1 MINSEIDRISI
12 LTASEKDKLDLSF
25 DYNWNYIRKPSTTEK
40 NIENALKCNYLCD
53 DDKFEYGDFGI
64 EDNNDSI
71 SKSFISF
78 ISKKT
83 ERNDNDNYIDNI
95 INIQTNEKKK
105 KIFDVKKDI
114 KVNTIEYRH
123 DYYIMEFKTVLLKFL
138 QKKLNDLIIK
148 EIKPCPKFGK
158 RKIYTPNRKLYGG
171 NPTTEAN
178 KEFINKTVEKIFT
191 DQGNQGDEEIKD
203 EINLNE
209 DEDTNRQKDNEII
222 FNKIKNGI
230 CLNKSDNS
238 EKYKK
243 QSEAVKKFTT
253 YLNKTIKEILKEDE
267 FNNSDEFGEFRSDQK
282 ILKYDYKFTKER
294 NRNLSL
300 LENYYNF
307 VILIEKDLL

>member
-1 MINSEIDRISI
+1 MINHEIDRISI
-12 LTASEKDKLDLSF
+12 LTASEKDKLDFSF
-25 DYNWNYIRKPSTTEK
+25 DLDWNYIRKPLTTEK
-40 NIENALKCNYLCD
+40 NIENALKPNYFYD
-53 DDKFEYGDFGI
+53 DDKSEFGDFGI
-64 EDNNDSI
+64 EDDNDSI

-105 KIFDVKKDI
+105 KIFDIK

-138 QKKLNDLIIK
+138 KKKLNDLINE

-178 KEFINKTVEKIFT
+178 KEFIYKTVEEIFI
-191 DQGNQGDEEIKD
+191 DQGTQGKEVIKD

-209 DEDTNRQKDNEII
+209 DEDTNRQKDNENI
-222 FNKIKNGI
+222 FNKIKKGI
-230 CLNKSDNS
+230 CLNKSENS
-238 EKYKK
+238 EKYRK
-243 QSEAVKKFTT
+243 QSEAVKMFKN

-267 FNNSDEFGEFRSDQK
+267 FNNSGAFGDFRSDPK
-282 ILKYDYKFTKER
+282 IQKYDYKFTKER

-300 LENYYNF
+300 LENCYNF

>member
-12 LTASEKDKLDLSF
+12 LTASEKDKQDLSF
-25 DYNWNYIRKPSTTEK
+25 DYNWNYIRKPSTTEN
-40 NIENALKCNYLCD
+40 NIENALKPNYLYD
-53 DDKFEYGDFGI
+53 DDKSEFGDFGI
-64 EDNNDSI
+64 EDDNDSI

-105 KIFDVKKDI
+105 KIFDIK
-114 KVNTIEYRH
+114 KVNTIGYRH

-138 QKKLNDLIIK
+138 KKKLNDLINK
-148 EIKPCPKFGK
+148 EINPCPKFGK

-191 DQGNQGDEEIKD
+191 DQGNQD

-230 CLNKSDNS
+230 CLNKS
-238 EKYKK
+238 K
-243 QSEAVKKFTT
+243 QSKAIEKFKT

-267 FNNSDEFGEFRSDQK
+267 FNKYVEFGEFRSDPK

-294 NRNLSL
+294 NRKLSL

-307 VILIEKDLL
+307 VILVEKDLL

>member
-1 MINSEIDRISI
+1 MINHEIDRISI
-12 LTASEKDKLDLSF
+12 LTASEKDKLDFSF
-25 DYNWNYIRKPSTTEK
+25 DLDWNHIRKSSTTEK

-138 QKKLNDLIIK
+138 KKKLNDLINE

-158 RKIYTPNRKLYGG
+158 RKLYTPNRKLYGG

-191 DQGNQGDEEIKD
+191 DQGNQGEEEIKD

-230 CLNKSDNS
+230 CLNKS
-238 EKYKK
+238 K
-243 QSEAVKKFTT
+243 QSKAIEKFKT

-267 FNNSDEFGEFRSDQK
+267 FNKYVEFGEFRSDPK

-307 VILIEKDLL
+307 VILVEKDLL

>member
-40 NIENALKCNYLCD
+40 NIENALKPNYLYD
-53 DDKFEYGDFGI
+53 DDKSEFGDFGI
-64 EDNNDSI
+64 EDDNDSI

-105 KIFDVKKDI
+105 KIFDIK

-138 QKKLNDLIIK
+138 KKKLNDLINE
-148 EIKPCPKFGK
+148 EINPCPKFGK

-178 KEFINKTVEKIFT
+178 KEFIYKTVEEIFI
-191 DQGNQGDEEIKD
+191 DQGTQGKEVIKD

-230 CLNKSDNS
+230 CLNKSENS

-267 FNNSDEFGEFRSDQK
+267 FNNSGAFGDFRSDPK
-282 ILKYDYKFTKER
+282 IQKYDYKFTKER

-300 LENYYNF
+300 LENCYNF
-307 VILIEKDLL
+307 IILIEKDLL

>member
-40 NIENALKCNYLCD
+40 NIENALKPNYLYD
-53 DDKFEYGDFGI
+53 DDKSEFGDFGI
-64 EDNNDSI
+64 EDDNDSI

-83 ERNDNDNYIDNI
+83 ERNDNDNYIDNF

-105 KIFDVKKDI
+105 KIFDIK
-114 KVNTIEYRH
+114 KVNTIKYRD

-138 QKKLNDLIIK
+138 KKKLNDLINE
-148 EIKPCPKFGK
+148 EINPCPKFGK

-178 KEFINKTVEKIFT
+178 KEFINKTVEKIFI
-191 DQGNQGDEEIKD
+191 DQGNQEDEEIKD

-209 DEDTNRQKDNEII
+209 DEDTNRQKDNENI

-230 CLNKSDNS
+230 CLNKS
-238 EKYKK
+238 K
-243 QSEAVKKFTT
+243 QSKAIEKFKT

-267 FNNSDEFGEFRSDQK
+267 FNKYVEFGEFRSDPK

-307 VILIEKDLL
+307 VILVEKDLL

>member
-25 DYNWNYIRKPSTTEK
+25 DYNWNYIRKSSTTEK
-40 NIENALKCNYLCD
+40 NIENALKPNYLYD
-53 DDKFEYGDFGI
+53 DDKSEFGDFGI
-64 EDNNDSI
+64 EDDNDSI

-105 KIFDVKKDI
+105 KIFDIK
-114 KVNTIEYRH
+114 KVNTIGYRH

-138 QKKLNDLIIK
+138 KKKLNDLINE

-191 DQGNQGDEEIKD
+191 DQGNQGEEEIKD

-230 CLNKSDNS
+230 CLNKS
-238 EKYKK
+238 K
-243 QSEAVKKFTT
+243 QSKAIEKFKT

-267 FNNSDEFGEFRSDQK
+267 FNKYVEFGEFRSDPK

-307 VILIEKDLL
+307 VILVEKDLL

>member
-12 LTASEKDKLDLSF
+12 LTASEKDKLDFSF
-25 DYNWNYIRKPSTTEK
+25 DLDWNYIRKPSTTEK

-83 ERNDNDNYIDNI
+83 ERNDNDNYIDNF

-105 KIFDVKKDI
+105 KIFDIKKDI
-114 KVNTIEYRH
+114 KVNIIEYRH

-138 QKKLNDLIIK
+138 KKKLNDLINE

-178 KEFINKTVEKIFT
+178 KEFIKKTVEEIFI
-191 DQGNQGDEEIKD
+191 DQGTQD

-209 DEDTNRQKDNEII
+209 DEDTNRRKDNEII
-222 FNKIKNGI
+222 FE
-230 CLNKSDNS
+230 L
-238 EKYKK
+238 
-243 QSEAVKKFTT
+243 
-253 YLNKTIKEILKEDE
+253 
-267 FNNSDEFGEFRSDQK
+267 
-282 ILKYDYKFTKER
+282 
-294 NRNLSL
+294 LS
-300 LENYYNF
+300 
-307 VILIEKDLL
+307 

>member
-25 DYNWNYIRKPSTTEK
+25 DLDWNYIRKPSTTEK
-40 NIENALKCNYLCD
+40 NIENALKPNYLYD
-53 DDKFEYGDFGI
+53 DDKSEFGDFGI
-64 EDNNDSI
+64 EDDNDSI

-83 ERNDNDNYIDNI
+83 ERNDNDNYIDNF

-105 KIFDVKKDI
+105 KIFDIKKI
-114 KVNTIEYRH
+114 NTIEYRH
-123 DYYIMEFKTVLLKFL
+123 DYYIMEFKTALLKFL
-138 QKKLNDLIIK
+138 KKKLNDLIIK

-191 DQGNQGDEEIKD
+191 DQGNQGEEEIKD

-209 DEDTNRQKDNEII
+209 DEDTNRQKDNENI

-230 CLNKSDNS
+230 CLNKSENS
-238 EKYKK
+238 EKYRK
-243 QSEAVKKFTT
+243 QSEAVKKFKN
-253 YLNKTIKEILKEDE
+253 YLNKTIKKILKEDE
-267 FNNSDEFGEFRSDQK
+267 FNNSGAFGDFRSDPK
-282 ILKYDYKFTKER
+282 IQKYDYKFTKER

-300 LENYYNF
+300 LENCYNF

>member
-1 MINSEIDRISI
+1 
-12 LTASEKDKLDLSF
+12 
-25 DYNWNYIRKPSTTEK
+25 
-40 NIENALKCNYLCD
+40 
-53 DDKFEYGDFGI
+53 
-64 EDNNDSI
+64 
-71 SKSFISF
+71 
-78 ISKKT
+78 
-83 ERNDNDNYIDNI
+83 
-95 INIQTNEKKK
+95 
-105 KIFDVKKDI
+105 
-114 KVNTIEYRH
+114 
-123 DYYIMEFKTVLLKFL
+123 MEFKTVLLKFL
-138 QKKLNDLIIK
+138 KKKLNDLINE

-178 KEFINKTVEKIFT
+178 KEFVNKTVEKIFT

-209 DEDTNRQKDNEII
+209 DEDTNRQKDNENI

-230 CLNKSDNS
+230 CLNKSENS
-238 EKYKK
+238 EKDKK

-267 FNNSDEFGEFRSDQK
+267 FNNSGAFGDFRSDPK
-282 ILKYDYKFTKER
+282 IQKYDYKFTKER

-300 LENYYNF
+300 LENCYNF

>member
-40 NIENALKCNYLCD
+40 NIENALKPNYLYD
-53 DDKFEYGDFGI
+53 DDKSEFGDFGI
-64 EDNNDSI
+64 EDDNDSI

-105 KIFDVKKDI
+105 KIFDIK

-138 QKKLNDLIIK
+138 KKKLNDLINE

-178 KEFINKTVEKIFT
+178 KEFVNKTVEKIFT

-230 CLNKSDNS
+230 CLNKS
-238 EKYKK
+238 K
-243 QSEAVKKFTT
+243 QSKAIEKFKT

-267 FNNSDEFGEFRSDQK
+267 FNKYVEFGEFRSDPK

-307 VILIEKDLL
+307 VILVEKDLL

>member
-1 MINSEIDRISI
+1 MINHEIDRISI
-12 LTASEKDKLDLSF
+12 LTSSEKDKLDFSF
-25 DYNWNYIRKPSTTEK
+25 DLDWNYIRKQSTTEK

-105 KIFDVKKDI
+105 KIFDIK

-138 QKKLNDLIIK
+138 KKKLNDLINK
-148 EIKPCPKFGK
+148 EINPCPKFGK

-191 DQGNQGDEEIKD
+191 DQGNQGEEEIKD

-209 DEDTNRQKDNEII
+209 DEDTNRQKDNENI
-222 FNKIKNGI
+222 FNKIKKGI
-230 CLNKSDNS
+230 CLNKSENS
-238 EKYKK
+238 EKYRK
-243 QSEAVKKFTT
+243 QSEAVKMFKN

-267 FNNSDEFGEFRSDQK
+267 FNNSGAFGDFRSDPK
-282 ILKYDYKFTKER
+282 IQKYDYKFTKER
-294 NRNLSL
+294 NFHYLKT
-300 LENYYNF
+300 
-307 VILIEKDLL
+307 VIIL

>member
-1 MINSEIDRISI
+1 MF
-12 LTASEKDKLDLSF
+12 KKM
-25 DYNWNYIRKPSTTEK
+25 RKK
-40 NIENALKCNYLCD
+40 RKFLNIK
-53 DDKFEYGDFGI
+53 
-64 EDNNDSI
+64 
-71 SKSFISF
+71 
-78 ISKKT
+78 
-83 ERNDNDNYIDNI
+83 
-95 INIQTNEKKK
+95 
-105 KIFDVKKDI
+105 

-138 QKKLNDLIIK
+138 KKKLNDLINK
-148 EIKPCPKFGK
+148 EINPCPKFGK

-191 DQGNQGDEEIKD
+191 DQGNQGEEEIKD

-209 DEDTNRQKDNEII
+209 DEDTNRQKDNENI

-230 CLNKSDNS
+230 CLNKS
-238 EKYKK
+238 K
-243 QSEAVKKFTT
+243 QSKAIEKFKT
-253 YLNKTIKEILKEDE
+253 YLNKTIEEILKEDE
-267 FNNSDEFGEFRSDQK
+267 FNKYVEFGEFRSDPK

-300 LENYYNF
+300 LENCYNF

>member
-12 LTASEKDKLDLSF
+12 LTAFEKDKLDLSF
-25 DYNWNYIRKPSTTEK
+25 DYNLNYIRKPSTTEK
-40 NIENALKCNYLCD
+40 NIENALKPNYLYD
-53 DDKFEYGDFGI
+53 DDKSEFGDFGI
-64 EDNNDSI
+64 EDDNDSI

-105 KIFDVKKDI
+105 KIFDIK

-138 QKKLNDLIIK
+138 KKKLNDLINE

-158 RKIYTPNRKLYGG
+158 RKLYTPNRKLYGG

-191 DQGNQGDEEIKD
+191 DQGNQGEEEIKD

-209 DEDTNRQKDNEII
+209 DEDTNRQKDNENI
-222 FNKIKNGI
+222 FNKIKKDI

-243 QSEAVKKFTT
+243 QSEAVKKFKN

-267 FNNSDEFGEFRSDQK
+267 FNNSGAFGDFRSDPK
-282 ILKYDYKFTKER
+282 IQKYDYKFTKER

-300 LENYYNF
+300 LENCYNF
-307 VILIEKDLL
+307 IILIEKDLL

>member
-40 NIENALKCNYLCD
+40 NIENALKPNYLYD
-53 DDKFEYGDFGI
+53 DDKSEFGDFGI
-64 EDNNDSI
+64 EDDNDSI

-83 ERNDNDNYIDNI
+83 ERNDNDNYIDNF
-95 INIQTNEKKK
+95 INIQTNVKKK
-105 KIFDVKKDI
+105 KIFDIK

-138 QKKLNDLIIK
+138 KKKLNDLIIK
-148 EIKPCPKFGK
+148 EINPCPKFGK
-158 RKIYTPNRKLYGG
+158 HKIYTPNRKLYGG

-178 KEFINKTVEKIFT
+178 KEYINKTVEKIFT
-191 DQGNQGDEEIKD
+191 DQGNQGEEEIKD

-209 DEDTNRQKDNEII
+209 DEDTNRQKDNENI

-230 CLNKSDNS
+230 CLNKS
-238 EKYKK
+238 K
-243 QSEAVKKFTT
+243 QSKAIEKFKT

-267 FNNSDEFGEFRSDQK
+267 FNKYVEFGEFRSDPK

-300 LENYYNF
+300 LENCYNF

>member
-40 NIENALKCNYLCD
+40 NIENALKPNYLYD
-53 DDKFEYGDFGI
+53 DDKSEFGDFGI
-64 EDNNDSI
+64 EDDNDSI

-105 KIFDVKKDI
+105 KIFDIK

-138 QKKLNDLIIK
+138 KKKLNDLINE

-230 CLNKSDNS
+230 CLNKS
-238 EKYKK
+238 K
-243 QSEAVKKFTT
+243 QSKAIEKFKT

-267 FNNSDEFGEFRSDQK
+267 FNKSVEFGEFRSNPK

-300 LENYYNF
+300 LENCYNF

>member
-40 NIENALKCNYLCD
+40 NIENALKPNYLYD
-53 DDKFEYGDFGI
+53 DDKSEFGGFGI
-64 EDNNDSI
+64 EDDNDSI

-105 KIFDVKKDI
+105 KIFDIK

-138 QKKLNDLIIK
+138 KKKLNDLINE

-178 KEFINKTVEKIFT
+178 KEFINKTVEKIFI

-230 CLNKSDNS
+230 CLNKS
-238 EKYKK
+238 K
-243 QSEAVKKFTT
+243 QSKAIEKFKT

-267 FNNSDEFGEFRSDQK
+267 FNKYVEFGEFRSDPK

-307 VILIEKDLL
+307 VILVEKDLL

>member
-40 NIENALKCNYLCD
+40 NIENALKPNYLYD
-53 DDKFEYGDFGI
+53 DDKSEFGDFGI
-64 EDNNDSI
+64 EDDNDSI

-138 QKKLNDLIIK
+138 KKKLNDLINE

-191 DQGNQGDEEIKD
+191 DQGNQGEEEIKD

-222 FNKIKNGI
+222 FE
-230 CLNKSDNS
+230 L
-238 EKYKK
+238 
-243 QSEAVKKFTT
+243 
-253 YLNKTIKEILKEDE
+253 
-267 FNNSDEFGEFRSDQK
+267 
-282 ILKYDYKFTKER
+282 
-294 NRNLSL
+294 LS
-300 LENYYNF
+300 
-307 VILIEKDLL
+307 

>member
-12 LTASEKDKLDLSF
+12 LTSSEKDKLDLSF

-40 NIENALKCNYLCD
+40 NIENALKPNYLYD
-53 DDKFEYGDFGI
+53 DDKSEFGDFGI
-64 EDNNDSI
+64 EDDNDSI

-105 KIFDVKKDI
+105 KIFDIK

-138 QKKLNDLIIK
+138 KKKLNDLINE

-158 RKIYTPNRKLYGG
+158 PKIYTPNRKLYGG

-178 KEFINKTVEKIFT
+178 KEFINKTVEKIFI

-209 DEDTNRQKDNEII
+209 DEDTNRQKDNENI

-230 CLNKSDNS
+230 CLNKS
-238 EKYKK
+238 K
-243 QSEAVKKFTT
+243 QSKAIEKFKT

-267 FNNSDEFGEFRSDQK
+267 FNKYVEFGEFRSDPK

-300 LENYYNF
+300 LENCYNF

>member
-40 NIENALKCNYLCD
+40 NIENALKPNYLYD
-53 DDKFEYGDFGI
+53 DDKSEFGDFGI
-64 EDNNDSI
+64 EDDNDSI

-83 ERNDNDNYIDNI
+83 ERNDNDNYIDNF

-105 KIFDVKKDI
+105 KIFDIK

-138 QKKLNDLIIK
+138 KKKLNDLINE

-178 KEFINKTVEKIFT
+178 KEFVNKTVEKIFT

-230 CLNKSDNS
+230 CLNKS
-238 EKYKK
+238 K
-243 QSEAVKKFTT
+243 QSKAIEKFKT
-253 YLNKTIKEILKEDE
+253 YLNKTIEEILKEDE
-267 FNNSDEFGEFRSDQK
+267 FNKYVEFGEFRSDPK

-300 LENYYNF
+300 LENCYNF

>member
-12 LTASEKDKLDLSF
+12 LTASEKDKLDFSF
-25 DYNWNYIRKPSTTEK
+25 DLDWNYIRKPLTTEK
-40 NIENALKCNYLCD
+40 NIENALKPNYFYD
-53 DDKFEYGDFGI
+53 DDKSEFGDFRI
-64 EDNNDSI
+64 EDDNDSI

-105 KIFDVKKDI
+105 KIFDIK

-138 QKKLNDLIIK
+138 KKKLNDLIIK

-178 KEFINKTVEKIFT
+178 KEFIKKTVEEIFI
-191 DQGNQGDEEIKD
+191 DQGTQD
-203 EINLNE
+203 EINLNK

-230 CLNKSDNS
+230 CLNKS
-238 EKYKK
+238 K
-243 QSEAVKKFTT
+243 QSKAIEKFKT

-307 VILIEKDLL
+307 VILVEKDLL

>member
-12 LTASEKDKLDLSF
+12 LTASEKDKLDFSF
-25 DYNWNYIRKPSTTEK
+25 DLDWNYIRKPSTTEK
-40 NIENALKCNYLCD
+40 NIENALKPNYLYD
-53 DDKFEYGDFGI
+53 DDKSEFGDFGI
-64 EDNNDSI
+64 EDDNDSI

-83 ERNDNDNYIDNI
+83 ERNDNDNYIDNF

-105 KIFDVKKDI
+105 KIFDIK

-138 QKKLNDLIIK
+138 KKKLNDLINE

-230 CLNKSDNS
+230 CLNKS
-238 EKYKK
+238 K
-243 QSEAVKKFTT
+243 QSKAIEKFKT

-267 FNNSDEFGEFRSDQK
+267 FNKYVEFGEFRSDPK

-300 LENYYNF
+300 LENCYNF